1 MSLVWAAK
9 DEGNPIDTQRSSFI
23 IHVGKA
29 GLFSAAAHEHWVDAP
44 IASGSVDDNSA
55 APTVQFIIK
64 AAQLTVRKD
73 EKLDAASQSEV
84 QSNMQDRVLE
94 SSKYPDIVFH
104 STHVQ
109 SEGGTVWKANG
120 TLTLHGVTRPVT
132 VAVRLEK
139 SAYVGTASIKQTE
152 FGIHPI
158 QTGGGVVKVKN
169 ELEIGFTI
177 YVTSRR

>member
-1 MSLVWAAK
+1 
-9 DEGNPIDTQRSSFI
+9 
-23 IHVGKA
+23 
-29 GLFSAAAHEHWVDAP
+29 
-44 IASGSVDDNSA
+44 
-55 APTVQFIIK
+55 
-64 AAQLTVRKD
+64 
-73 EKLDAASQSEV
+73 
-84 QSNMQDRVLE
+84 
-94 SSKYPDIVFH
+94 
-104 STHVQ
+104 
-109 SEGGTVWKANG
+109 
-120 TLTLHGVTRPVT
+120 VT

>member
-1 MSLVWAAK
+1 MPRAYPK
-9 DEGNPIDTQRSSFI
+9 CNRICKTGF
-23 IHVGKA
+23 
-29 GLFSAAAHEHWVDAP
+29 
-44 IASGSVDDNSA
+44 
-55 APTVQFIIK
+55 
-64 AAQLTVRKD
+64 
-73 EKLDAASQSEV
+73 
-84 QSNMQDRVLE
+84 LE

-109 SEGGTVWKANG
+109 SEDGTVWKANG

-139 SAYVGTASIKQTE
+139 GAYVGTASIKQTE

-158 QTGGGVVKVKN
+158 QTGGVVKVKN